1 MIPFGKHLNIK
12 SRTKDPT
19 DKDLFMEV
27 VGLIDECWIRSNVI
41 EGEFG
46 LGILNY
52 DEPFYL
58 VFENLIYMHYGEWKG
73 DIMLWWL
80 FERFDE
86 DGSVLPININD
97 HNKETEE
104 EIFIETVEELWE
116 FIKKIESK
124 SKL

>member
-19 DKDLFMEV
+19 DKDLFTEV
-27 VGLIDECWIRSNVI
+27 VGLVDECWIRSNVI
-41 EGEFG
+41 ENEFG

-58 VFENLIYMHYGEWKG
+58 IIENLVYMHYGEWKG

-116 FIKKIESK
+116 FIKKLDK
-124 SKL
+124 K

>member
-19 DKDLFMEV
+19 DKDLFTEV
-27 VGLIDECWIRSNVI
+27 VGLVDECWIRSNVI
-41 EGEFG
+41 ENEFG

-58 VFENLIYMHYGEWKG
+58 IIENLVYMHYGEWKG

-86 DGSVLPININD
+86 DGNVLPINLND
-97 HNKETEE
+97 HVKETEE

>member
-1 MIPFGKHLNIK
+1 MTPFGKHLNIK
-12 SRTKDPT
+12 SRTKNPT
-19 DKDLFMEV
+19 DKDLFIEV

-46 LGILNY
+46 LGISNY
-52 DEPFYL
+52 EEPFYL
-58 VFENLIYMHYGEWKG
+58 VIENLIYMHYGEWKG
-73 DIMLWWL
+73 DITLWWL

-116 FIKKIESK
+116 FIKKLDK
-124 SKL
+124 K

>member
-1 MIPFGKHLNIK
+1 MIPFGKHLNVK

-27 VGLIDECWIRSNVI
+27 VGLVDECWIRSNVI
-41 EGEFG
+41 ENEFG
-46 LGILNY
+46 LGISDY
-52 DEPFYL
+52 EEPFYL
-58 VFENLIYMHYGEWKG
+58 VIENLIYMYYGEWKG

-86 DGSVLPININD
+86 DGSVLPINLND
-97 HNKETEE
+97 HAKETEE
-104 EIFIETVEELWE
+104 EVFIETVEELWE

>member
-19 DKDLFMEV
+19 DKDLFTEV
-27 VGLIDECWIRSNVI
+27 VGLVDECWIRSNVI
-41 EGEFG
+41 ENEFG

-58 VFENLIYMHYGEWKG
+58 IIENLVYMHYGEWKG

-86 DGSVLPININD
+86 DGSVLPINLND
-97 HNKETEE
+97 HAKETEE

>member
-12 SRTKDPT
+12 SRTKNPT
-19 DKDLFMEV
+19 DKDLFTEV
-27 VGLIDECWIRSNVI
+27 VGLVDECWIRSNVI
-41 EGEFG
+41 ENEFG
-46 LGILNY
+46 LGISDY
-52 DEPFYL
+52 EEPFYL
-58 VFENLIYMHYGEWKG
+58 VIENLIYMHYGEWKG

-116 FIKKIESK
+116 FIKKLDK
-124 SKL
+124 K